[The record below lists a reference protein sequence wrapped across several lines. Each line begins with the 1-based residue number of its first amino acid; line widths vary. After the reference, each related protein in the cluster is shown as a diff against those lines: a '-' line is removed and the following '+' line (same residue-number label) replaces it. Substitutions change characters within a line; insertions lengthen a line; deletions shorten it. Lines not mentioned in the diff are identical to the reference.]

1 MIIISDT
8 PKSDVI
14 VSIDKELVY
23 LRGLSDTIALLRDNS
38 DNMAAVEA
46 YVQRNA
52 VLKGIENDVRK
63 QIDSRSNLIGTMDFA
78 IKQLLAWVPKLRDRI
93 VKGKTETFD
102 TETITFQE
110 KGILDSI
117 SSVNFFNRYAG
128 LVLDIVLTEATK
140 EVNMNTFLTKV
151 DLAFFNNTSKY
162 FSNLLV
168 KFSQPTKVLE
178 TMIDDLTDEPYD
190 AQSEEILRST
200 VGDKAVSVQRNLA
213 PHQLNPLYWWKR
225 QRMKKDIKTII
236 DSNADV
242 DMLAMKIARLNNR
255 RTGVEDPALERQIEV
270 YQDEIIKKQGKIAQ
284 IEARY
289 GN

>member
-8 PKSDVI
+8 PKTDVI

-23 LRGLSDTIALLRDNS
+23 LRGLSDTIKLLRDGS
-38 DNMAAVEA
+38 DNLAAVES
-46 YVQRNA
+46 YIQRNA
-52 VLKGIENDVRK
+52 VLKGIEGDVRK
-63 QIDSRSNLIGTMDFA
+63 HINARSDLIGTMDFA
-78 IKQLLAWVPKLRDRI
+78 INQLIAWVPKLKDRI
-93 VKGKTETFD
+93 VKGKTDTFD
-102 TETITFQE
+102 VETITFQE

-117 SSVNFFNRYAG
+117 SAINFFNRYSG
-128 LVLDIVLTEATK
+128 VVLDIVITEAGK
-140 EVNMNTFLTKV
+140 EVSLSSFLTKL
-151 DLAFFNNTSKY
+151 DLAFFNNTPKY
-162 FSNLLV
+162 YSNLLV
-168 KFSQPTKVLE
+168 KFSQSIKTLD

-190 AQSEEILRST
+190 AQSEEILAAS

-225 QRMKKDIKTII
+225 RQMKKDIKTII

-255 RTGVEDPALERQIEV
+255 RSGVEDPGLDRQIEI

>member
-8 PKSDVI
+8 PKTDVI

-23 LRGLSDTIALLRDNS
+23 LRGLSDTIKLLRDGS
-38 DNMAAVEA
+38 DNLAAVES
-46 YVQRNA
+46 YIQRNA
-52 VLKGIENDVRK
+52 VLKGIEGDVRK
-63 QIDSRSNLIGTMDFA
+63 HINARSDLIGTMDFA
-78 IKQLLAWVPKLRDRI
+78 INQLMAWVPKLKDRI
-93 VKGKTETFD
+93 VKGKTDTFD
-102 TETITFQE
+102 VETITFQE

-117 SSVNFFNRYAG
+117 SAINFFNRYSG
-128 LVLDIVLTEATK
+128 VVLDIVITEAGK
-140 EVNMNTFLTKV
+140 EVSLNSFLTKL
-151 DLAFFNNTSKY
+151 DLAFFNNTPKY
-162 FSNLLV
+162 YSNLLV
-168 KFSQPTKVLE
+168 KFSQSIKTLD

-190 AQSEEILRST
+190 AQSEEILAAS

-225 QRMKKDIKTII
+225 RQMKKDIKTII

-255 RTGVEDPALERQIEV
+255 RSGVEDPGLDRQIEI

>member
-8 PKSDVI
+8 PKTDVI

-23 LRGLSDTIALLRDNS
+23 LRGLSDTISLLRDSS
-38 DNMAAVEA
+38 DNMSAVEV

-52 VLKGIENDVRK
+52 VLKGIENDIRK
-63 QIDSRSNLIGTMDFA
+63 SIDSRSTLVGSMDFA
-78 IKQLLAWVPKLRDRI
+78 IKQLLAWVPKLKERI
-93 VKGKTETFD
+93 IRGKTETFD
-102 TETITFQE
+102 TETITFKE

-117 SSVNFFNRYAG
+117 AAINFFNRYAG
-128 LVLDIVLTEATK
+128 IVLDIVLTEANK

-151 DLAFFNNTSKY
+151 DLALFNNTPKY
-162 FSNLLV
+162 FSNLVV
-168 KFSQPTKVLE
+168 KFSQSTKTLE

-190 AQSEEILRST
+190 AQSEEVLAAT
-200 VGDKAVSVQRNLA
+200 VGDKAVTVQRNLA
-213 PHQLNPLYWWKR
+213 PHQLNPLYWWRR
-225 QRMKKDIKTII
+225 QRMKKDIKVII
-236 DSNADV
+236 DSNADI

-255 RTGVEDPALERQIEV
+255 RTGAEDPGLERQIEI

>member
-8 PKSDVI
+8 PKTDVL

-23 LRGLSDTIALLRDNS
+23 LRGLSDTLLLLRDNA
-38 DNMAAVEA
+38 DNYAAAEA
-46 YVQRNA
+46 YIQRNA
-52 VLKGIENDVRK
+52 VLKGIESDVKK
-63 QIDSRSNLIGTMDFA
+63 QINVRTGLLESMSFA
-78 IKQLLAWVPKLRDRI
+78 INQLITWVPKLRDRI
-93 VKGKTETFD
+93 THSKTTTYD
-102 TETITFQE
+102 VETITFQE

-117 SSVNFFNRYAG
+117 SAINYFNKYAG
-128 LVLDIVLTEATK
+128 LVLDIVITEASK

-151 DLAFFNNTSKY
+151 DLAFFNNTPKY

-168 KFSQPTKVLE
+168 KFSQSIKTLE

-190 AQSEEILRST
+190 AQSEEIIANSA
-200 VGDKAVSVQRNLA
+200 GIKAVSVQRNLA
-213 PHQLNPLYWWKR
+213 PHELNPLYWWRR

-236 DSNADV
+236 DANADV

-255 RTGVEDPALERQIEV
+255 RTGVEDPGLERQIEI

-289 GN
+289 GD

>member
-8 PKSDVI
+8 PKTDVI

-23 LRGLSDTIALLRDNS
+23 LRGLSDTIKLLRDGS
-38 DNMAAVEA
+38 DNLAAVEG
-46 YVQRNA
+46 YIQRNA
-52 VLKGIENDVRK
+52 VLKGIEGDVRK
-63 QIDSRSNLIGTMDFA
+63 HINSRSDLIGTMDFA
-78 IKQLLAWVPKLRDRI
+78 INQLIAWVPKLKDRI
-93 VKGKTETFD
+93 IKGKTDTFD
-102 TETITFQE
+102 VETITFQE

-117 SSVNFFNRYAG
+117 SAINFFNRYSG
-128 LVLDIVLTEATK
+128 VVLDIVITEAGK
-140 EVNMNTFLTKV
+140 EVSLNSFLTKV
-151 DLAFFNNTSKY
+151 DLAFFNNTPKY
-162 FSNLLV
+162 YSNLLV
-168 KFSQPTKVLE
+168 KFSQSIKTLD

-190 AQSEEILRST
+190 AQSEEILAAS

-225 QRMKKDIKTII
+225 RQMKKDIKTII

-255 RTGVEDPALERQIEV
+255 RSGVEDPGLDRQIEI